1 MLRQNLNILKIPY
14 IYIIIQF
21 FQTYLQIRSKN
32 IFFFINFLIN
42 KDLKSQFKDY
52 ISNIYLI
59 DKSNIKIK
67 TSTFISLFYYVYV
80 FTISQDITEVYL
92 SSFFLLTGV
101 LIKLIKTIDY
111 WVNNDQLKKDFPI
124 FHSIMKYI
132 LFSLFIIILLIL
144 IIIGQKLLTMVITYF
159 KNLFLNLDLK
169 KKFKDLKLSLDYKWF
184 KNNGNKP
191 NKPEETFFL
200 NLNNKKKNKKK
211 ISSLKEKIFEAQ
223 RRNLNRNTSST
234 TFKQNSL
241 SEKRNI
247 KKSISIGNKPKFTI
261 SDQLKDVEYE
271 FKAYDNQEK
280 KFKKTVVDIN
290 KGKEGFY
297 PNESKSLFNE
307 YVSVIK
313 VLKKN
318 LKLVEKT
325 LSKNKK

>member
-297 PNESKSLFNE
+297 PNESKFLFNE